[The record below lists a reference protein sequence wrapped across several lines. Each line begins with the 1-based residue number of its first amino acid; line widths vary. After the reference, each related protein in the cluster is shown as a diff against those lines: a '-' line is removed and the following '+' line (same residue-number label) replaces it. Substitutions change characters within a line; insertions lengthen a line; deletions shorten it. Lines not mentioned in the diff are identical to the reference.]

1 MKDDNM
7 QGAYPRFLIM
17 ILASM
22 VVMYMLS
29 YTNSWEIFGHA
40 WFSETR
46 LFMVL
51 MMGGS
56 MAIIMLT
63 FMRQMYKNARLNA
76 VIYVGSIVLMVVA
89 LVFVRSQTTVGDVY
103 YMKGMI
109 PHHSIA
115 ILTSSRARIND
126 ARVRKL
132 ADGIS
137 TTQKKEIKE
146 MSWLINDI
154 NSNGIADSQSAAD
167 QRPVPDFADAD
178 AK

>member
-1 MKDDNM
+1 MDDSKK
-7 QGAYPRFLIM
+7 QGNYSQFFLM

-22 VVMYMLS
+22 LVMYVLS

-63 FMRQMYKNARLNA
+63 FMLGMYKSAKMNAGIYIGSA
-76 VIYVGSIVLMVVA
+76 VMMIVA
-89 LVFVRSQTTVGDVY
+89 LALVRSQKTVDDVD
-103 YMKGMI
+103 YMEGMI

-115 ILTSSRARIND
+115 ILTSSRAEIED
-126 ARVRKL
+126 PRVRKL
-132 ADGIS
+132 ADGIIRA
-137 TTQKKEIKE
+137 QKKEIKE
-146 MSWLINDI
+146 MEWLITDI
-154 NSNGIADSQSAAD
+154 TASGVAKDD
-167 QRPVPDFADAD
+167 QQAQARPVPDFSGGE
-178 AK
+178 

>member
-7 QGAYPRFLIM
+7 RGAYPRFLVM

-22 VVMYMLS
+22 VVMYLLS
-29 YTNSWEIFGHA
+29 YTNSWELLGHA

-103 YMKGMI
+103 YMNI
-109 PHHSIA
+109 
-115 ILTSSRARIND
+115 
-126 ARVRKL
+126 
-132 ADGIS
+132 
-137 TTQKKEIKE
+137 
-146 MSWLINDI
+146 
-154 NSNGIADSQSAAD
+154 
-167 QRPVPDFADAD
+167 
-178 AK
+178 